1 MVDGCLCEHL
11 KANVEM
17 IDLSSGVEREL
28 SVETK
33 RRMSMKKEF
42 LRPFRAFRASS
53 GRSPHVEGRDEVNR
67 HADGCYLPEAPINSF
82 IVPIDRV

>member
-53 GRSPHVEGRDEVNR
+53 GGLLMLKDAMRSIATLTAVTYQR
-67 HADGCYLPEAPINSF
+67 HPS
-82 IVPIDRV
+82 IVL